1 MQMKRDDASL
11 SAIVLAIAIFPPAAF
26 AKRYVYPAKGQN
38 ARQQQ
43 KDAVRAARRSSNERG
58 FGFAGG

>member
-26 AKRYVYPAKGQN
+26 AKHYVYPAKG
-38 ARQQQ
+38 RM
-43 KDAVRAARRSSNERG
+43 RSSNRRMP
-58 FGFAGG
+58 